1 MQDKEINID
10 DSGEIEYIIP
20 DMNPSGL
27 ASDTLLSLSVNLNNQ
42 CFKPLM
48 TGLS

>member
-1 MQDKEINID
+1 VQDKEINID
-10 DSGEIEYIIP
+10 DSDEIEYIIP

-27 ASDTLLSLSVNLNNQ
+27 ASDTLLSLLVNLNNQ
-42 CFKPLM
+42 CFKTLM